1 MNLLLEADRLDD
13 ILNEYSKASESMFA
27 DCLRD
32 NDEGS
37 RRTTRAKLK
46 SEPTNDGTEA
56 VVEGVDASFDGT
68 TSTDGCTTLTDTSV
82 SSVIVLDVGK
92 LRGRHKLPE
101 TLREKRK
108 LPEVTS
114 MDSDTIDDG
123 LGNSIDFTPDENNC
137 QRRKTQH
144 RANAYSQMSRGTML
158 CPMAG
163 GQKIILL
170 GLYNESNSKRSI
182 SYILC
187 KTMDICN
194 LQTIESNLLK
204 LSILMVSNILFFA
217 L

>member
-46 SEPTNDGTEA
+46 SEPTNIGTEA
-56 VVEGVDASFDGT
+56 VVEAVDASFDGT

-101 TLREKRK
+101 TFREKRK

-144 RANAYSQMSRGTML
+144 RANAYSQM
-158 CPMAG
+158 
-163 GQKIILL
+163 
-170 GLYNESNSKRSI
+170 KRVGARCYAQWPVDKKSFYWGFI
-182 SYILC
+182 TKVIRKGVFRTYSVRQWTFAIC
-187 KTMDICN
+187 KR
-194 LQTIESNLLK
+194 LK
-204 LSILMVSNILFFA
+204 AIY
-217 L
+217 